1 MTKWIEFVRDW
12 SKKNGLTYSQ
22 ALKDPR
28 LKAEYAKPKAV
39 GGTTAEIR
47 DSAGLLRT
55 RLFRDPKDGLPKD
68 NSGLIVA
75 LNQLTHSAD
84 AKGTLDKMARGY
96 PQNPYV
102 DYKNIEN
109 FVLDA
114 VPAPLG
120 RPLDVITNGFR
131 QYFGYLK
138 SLSKDAILKEMDEL
152 PDAGWWIPKDLE
164 QEWEDTKDAM
174 AEILDPPPP
183 PVKRIFTKEDVDEMR
198 KDAFWVNAKNPEVRN
213 ISKLRESAKK
223 AYSKKDFPEFQRIVG
238 MIEDAY
244 EKNFAEAV
252 RAYNKKFDV
261 LDGFHPQNKIGIRFP
276 IKLGEDEEAI
286 EIGGRGAGSSRSRVA
301 PEPLAYYEQEGLARL
316 RAERRAREIAEME
329 AREAQRIANA
339 RAEAKAE
346 AEAKKAKKR
355 EALIRKAEA
364 EAKKRE
370 DIESIKAE
378 KMRKQK
384 AIKMAEKDVKY
395 DVSSGSSESD
405 DTEGEGIRKGK
416 IDFEDIKWGSFTEQL
431 NAYNSGKSKKLSL
444 ENFAKMILKDPS
456 KYKAKTLK
464 RARFYL
470 NVLIKKKK

>member
-68 NSGLIVA
+68 NSGLIEA

-96 PQNPYV
+96 RQNPYV
-102 DYKNIEN
+102 DYTNREN
-109 FVLDA
+109 FVRDD

-138 SLSKDAILKEMDEL
+138 SLSRDALLKEVDEL
-152 PDAGWWIPKDLE
+152 PDAGWWIPNELE

-198 KDAFWVNAKNPEVRN
+198 KDAFWLNAKNPEVKN

-223 AYSKKDFPEFQRIVG
+223 AYAKKDFPEFQRIVG

-244 EKNFAEAV
+244 EKDFAEAV

-261 LDGFHPQNKIGIRFP
+261 LDGFHPQNKYGIRFP
-276 IKLGEDEEAI
+276 IKLGEGEEEV
-286 EIGGRGAGSSRSRVA
+286 EIGGRGVGSSRV
-301 PEPLAYYEQEGLARL
+301 EPLAYYEQEGLARM

-339 RAEAKAE
+339 RAEDDRRKAE
-346 AEAKKAKKR
+346 AEAKKAKRK
-355 EALIRKAEA
+355 EALEKA
-364 EAKKRE
+364 R
-370 DIESIKAE
+370 AE
-378 KMRKQK
+378 KMRKRT
-384 AIKMAEKDVKY
+384 AIKMAEKDVRY
-395 DVSSGSSESD
+395 DVSSGTDESD
-405 DTEGEGIRKGK
+405 DMEGEGISKGK

-444 ENFAKMILKDPS
+444 EDFAKMIIKDPS

>member
-84 AKGTLDKMARGY
+84 AKGTLDKMTRGY
-96 PQNPYV
+96 SQNPYV

-138 SLSKDAILKEMDEL
+138 SLSKDALLKEVDEL

-198 KDAFWVNAKNPEVRN
+198 KDAFWLNMKNPAVKN

-223 AYSKKDFPEFQRIVG
+223 AYAKKDFPEFQRIVG

-244 EKNFAEAV
+244 ENDFAEAV

-261 LDGFHPQNKIGIRFP
+261 LDGFHPQNKFGIRFP
-276 IKLGEDEEAI
+276 IKLGEGEEEI
-286 EIGGRGAGSSRSRVA
+286 EIGGRGAGSSRV
-301 PEPLAYYEQEGLARL
+301 EPLAYYEQEGLARL
-316 RAERRAREIAEME
+316 RAERRAKEIAEME

-339 RAEAKAE
+339 RAEDD
-346 AEAKKAKKR
+346 R
-355 EALIRKAEA
+355 RKAEA
-364 EAKKRE
+364 EAKKKDKKEQALEKAR
-370 DIESIKAE
+370 AE
-378 KMRKQK
+378 KMRKRT
-384 AIKMAEKDVKY
+384 AIKMAEKDVRY

-405 DTEGEGIRKGK
+405 DMEGEGISKGK

-444 ENFAKMILKDPS
+444 EDFAKMILKDPS

>member
-68 NSGLIVA
+68 NSGLVVA
-75 LNQLTHSAD
+75 LNQLAHSAD
-84 AKGTLDKMARGY
+84 SKGTLVKMAIGRS
-96 PQNPYV
+96 PNPYV

-138 SLSKDAILKEMDEL
+138 SLSKDALRKEMEEL
-152 PDAGWWIPKDLE
+152 PDAGWWIPRDLE

-174 AEILDPPPP
+174 AEILDPPKP
-183 PVKRIFTKEDVDEMR
+183 KRREFTKEDVDEMR
-198 KDAFWVNAKNPEVRN
+198 KDAFWMNEKNPEVKN
-213 ISKLRESAKK
+213 IIKLRRSAIK
-223 AYSKKDFPEFQRIVG
+223 AYDKKDFPEFQRIVG

-244 EKNFAEAV
+244 ENDFAEAV

-261 LDGFHPQNKIGIRFP
+261 LDGFHPQNKFGIRFP
-276 IKLGEDEEAI
+276 IKLGEDEEEI

-329 AREAQRIANA
+329 AREAQRIA
-339 RAEAKAE
+339 EANERRRAE

-444 ENFAKMILKDPS
+444 EDFAKMILKDPS
-456 KYKAKTLK
+456 KYKPKTVK

-470 NVLIKKKK
+470 AVLLPKKKA